1 MAYLSPDLVQ
11 KALSI
16 SSSFAKGGTVATKP
30 VARFRDGTDVDVDDD
45 YGTFGAEELGA
56 SVEDTAASEDIGTRD
71 DDEDID
77 FPDEFEVPD
86 PDKYDYGPGR
96 DDGGTVSNIDPN
108 KPDYSKYTTAELRN
122 ARDVALRGREFAA
135 TLTPVEAGLIQAEL
149 DKRSGRPPDQ
159 PVSVTEAATQVQ
171 VDPVDFY
178 TAEELADERADMAAE
193 SLMGASGAATDIL
206 GGYDRAMAEQR
217 ALANRDRMAADMAAD
232 MAASQAQAVDYGMGD
247 PSRDFDRATGPAAP
261 QVDADDMAGIG
272 SVAPPSTVQEPPS
285 GGIGDLGPV
294 TPDELDEAE
303 DIRGRQAALVE
314 DLDTADDLGPFGEEE
329 MLSGFRELQD
339 KKAGLA
345 GLGVLAGSPML
356 AAAPF
361 ARDIYKTLANP
372 DVKAGELLAGKGLGR
387 NQTAEEV
394 VDEEGRRV
402 GVVVSD
408 PSGVVSVQPTSFK
421 NAFDPALGDA
431 YNKMNERESRE
442 REESGRGDDREPI
455 TEEDVAVEEEAGPKL
470 PPTIDII
477 PFRPEDFYYFNPQ
490 RRYPYGVP
498 SLMNMRT
505 R

>member
-16 SSSFAKGGTVATKP
+16 SSNFKNGGMVAKFQDGGDV
-30 VARFRDGTDVDVDDD
+30 TDYESEA
-45 YGTFGAEELGA
+45 YGVES
-56 SVEDTAASEDIGTRD
+56 SVSSTAASEDIGTP
-71 DDEDID
+71 DEDRGPGDSDDID

-86 PDKYDYGPGR
+86 PDKYDYGPGP
-96 DDGGTVSNIDPN
+96 DDSDGGDRVVSETVLGGDTPTAAEAIMDAQGRSKAVNAVETLASELNIP
-108 KPDYSKYTTAELRN
+108 PAAAAELLSPS
-122 ARDVALRGREFAA
+122 VKEK
-135 TLTPVEAGLIQAEL
+135 EEE
-149 DKRSGRPPDQ
+149 
-159 PVSVTEAATQVQ
+159 VSVTKAATQV
-171 VDPVDFY
+171 DPVNF
-178 TAEELADERADMAAE
+178 
-193 SLMGASGAATDIL
+193 
-206 GGYDRAMAEQR
+206 
-217 ALANRDRMAADMAAD
+217 
-232 MAASQAQAVDYGMGD
+232 
-247 PSRDFDRATGPAAP
+247 
-261 QVDADDMAGIG
+261 VDADDMAGIG
-272 SVAPPSTVQEPPS
+272 GVAPRSAVQAPPS

-314 DLDTADDLGPFGEEE
+314 DLDTADDLGTFGEEE
-329 MLSGFRELQD
+329 MLSGVRELQD
-339 KKAGLA
+339 KKGVLA
-345 GLGVLAGSPML
+345 GLGVFAGSPAL
-356 AAAPF
+356 AAGPF

-387 NQTAEEV
+387 DQTAEEV

-408 PSGVVSVQPTSFK
+408 PFGVVSVQPTSFK
-421 NAFDPALGDA
+421 NAFDPALRDA
-431 YNKMNERESRE
+431 YNKLNERESEE
-442 REESGRGDDREPI
+442 REARGDDLDREPI
-455 TEEDVAVEEEAGPKL
+455 TEEDVAVEEEATTKL